1 MIIQLVQVS
10 VQGGER
16 VEKKE
21 FEPVNIYRKS
31 DGKLIASVSQENVI
45 VNKDYYVEN
54 DENLSV

>member
-1 MIIQLVQVS
+1 M
-10 VQGGER
+10 
-16 VEKKE
+16 EKKE

-54 DENLSV
+54 GKNLSV